1 MIKFH
6 KPLIIAEIGLSH
18 NGDMNKALDLIYFS
32 KKSGADIVKF
42 QSHFAIFESTFDEP
56 FRVKISKNYK
66 NRYDYWKKTEFTKKQ
81 WKKIIQ
87 FCKKIKIIFATSP
100 FSVEA
105 VKIMRNLGC
114 KNWKIGSGEVFS
126 NWVIKEILRKK
137 KDGLIISSGMST
149 WMDIKK
155 NYQLIKGKKGKN
167 FGILQCTTEYPNSL
181 KKVGLNVIT
190 EMKKKFSCYVGLSD
204 HTGSIFPSIAA
215 LSLGAELIEVHVCKS
230 KKLKGVDI
238 SSSVTFEELKII
250 SKARDSIFEMNQHPV
265 NKSIISVI
273 QKKNKRIFGKSI
285 AIKNDLIKGDRI
297 DMSNLTLK
305 KPGTGFNER
314 YINRIINKTA
324 KKNLSSKKILMKG
337 DFE

>member
-18 NGDMNKALDLIYFS
+18 NGNMKKALDLIYLS
-32 KKSGADIVKF
+32 KESGADIVKF
-42 QSHFAIFESTFDEP
+42 QSHFAIYESTFDEP
-56 FRVKISKNYK
+56 FRVKISNKYK
-66 NRYDYWKKTEFTKKQ
+66 NRYDYWKKTEFTEKQ

-126 NWVIKEILRKK
+126 NQIIKEILRKK
-137 KDGLIISSGMST
+137 DDGLIISSGMST
-149 WMDIKK
+149 WIDLEK
-155 NYQLIKGKKGKN
+155 NYRFIRKKKGKN
-167 FGILQCTTEYPNSL
+167 FGMLQCTTEYPSSI

-190 EMKKKFSCYVGLSD
+190 HMKKKFNCHIGLSD

-215 LSLGAELIEVHVCKS
+215 LSLGADLIEVHVCTS
-230 KKLKGVDI
+230 KKLKGADI
-238 SSSVTFEELKII
+238 NSSVTFEELKII
-250 SKARDSIFEMNQHPV
+250 SKARDSIFQMKQHPI
-265 NKSIISVI
+265 NKNMLSIT
-273 QKKNKRIFGKSI
+273 QKKNKKIFGKSI
-285 AIKNDLIKGDRI
+285 AIKNDLIKGDKI
-297 DMSNLTLK
+297 DISNLTLK
-305 KPGTGFNER
+305 KPGTGFNEK
-314 YINRIINKTA
+314 YLKKIINKTA
-324 KKNLSSKKILMKG
+324 KKDLSSKRILMKG

>member
-18 NGDMNKALDLIYFS
+18 NGNIKKALDLIHLS
-32 KKSGADIVKF
+32 KESGADMVKF
-42 QSHFAIFESTFDEP
+42 QSHFAVFESTFDEP
-56 FRVKISKNYK
+56 FRVKISNKYK
-66 NRYDYWKKTEFTKKQ
+66 NRYDYWKKTEFTEKQ

-126 NWVIKEILRKK
+126 NQIIKEILRKK
-137 KDGLIISSGMST
+137 EDGLIISSGMST
-149 WMDIKK
+149 WVDLKK
-155 NYQLIKGKKGKN
+155 NYRFIRKKKSKN
-167 FGILQCTTEYPNSL
+167 FGILQCTTEYPNSI

-190 EMKKKFSCYVGLSD
+190 DMKKKFNCHIGLSD

-215 LSLGAELIEVHVCKS
+215 LSLGADLIEVHVCTS

-238 SSSVTFEELKII
+238 NSSVTFKELKII
-250 SKARDSIFEMNQHPV
+250 CKARNSIFQMKQHPV
-265 NKSIISVI
+265 NKDKLSIT
-273 QKKNKRIFGKSI
+273 QKENKKIFGKSI
-285 AIKNDLIKGDRI
+285 AIKNDLIKGDKI
-297 DMSNLTLK
+297 DISNLTLK
-305 KPGTGFNER
+305 KPGTGFNEI
-314 YINRIINKTA
+314 YLKKIINKTA
-324 KKNLSSKKILMKG
+324 KKDLSSKRILKKG

>member
-18 NGDMNKALDLIYFS
+18 NGNIKKALDLIHLS
-32 KKSGADIVKF
+32 KESGADMVKF
-42 QSHFAIFESTFDEP
+42 QSHFAVFESTFDEP
-56 FRVKISKNYK
+56 FRVKISNKYK
-66 NRYDYWKKTEFTKKQ
+66 NRYDYWKKTEFTEKQ

-126 NWVIKEILRKK
+126 NQIIKEILRKK
-137 KDGLIISSGMST
+137 EDGLIISSGMST
-149 WMDIKK
+149 WVDLKK
-155 NYQLIKGKKGKN
+155 NYRFIRKKKSKN
-167 FGILQCTTEYPNSL
+167 FGILQCTTEYPNSI

-190 EMKKKFSCYVGLSD
+190 DMKKKFNCHIGLSD

-215 LSLGAELIEVHVCKS
+215 LSLGADLIEVHVCTS

-238 SSSVTFEELKII
+238 NSSVTFEELKII
-250 SKARDSIFEMNQHPV
+250 CKARDSIFQMKQHPV
-265 NKSIISVI
+265 NKDKLSIT
-273 QKKNKRIFGKSI
+273 QKENKKIFGKSI
-285 AIKNDLIKGDRI
+285 AIKNNLIKGDKI
-297 DMSNLTLK
+297 DISNLTLK
-305 KPGTGFNER
+305 KPGTGFNEI
-314 YINRIINKTA
+314 YLKKIINKIA
-324 KKNLSSKKILMKG
+324 KKDLSSKRILKKG

>member
-18 NGDMNKALDLIYFS
+18 NGDMKKALDLIYFS

-42 QSHFAIFESTFDEP
+42 QSHFAIFESTLDEP
-56 FRVKISKNYK
+56 FRVKISNNYK
-66 NRYDYWKKTEFTKKQ
+66 SRYDYWKKTEFTENQ
-81 WKKIIQ
+81 WKKIIK
-87 FCKKIKIIFATSP
+87 FCKKNKIIFATSP

-126 NWVIKEILRKK
+126 NWVLKEILKK
-137 KDGLIISSGMST
+137 KDDGLIISSGMST
-149 WMDIKK
+149 WVDLKK
-155 NYQLIKGKKGKN
+155 NYELIRNKKGKN
-167 FGILQCTTEYPNSL
+167 FGMLQCTTEYPNSL

-190 EMKKKFSCYVGLSD
+190 AMKKKFDCYVGLSD

-215 LSLGAELIEVHVCKS
+215 LSLGAKLIEVHVCTS

-238 SSSVTFEELKII
+238 NSSVTFEELKII
-250 SKARDSIFEMNQHPV
+250 SRARDSIFEMKKHPV
-265 NKSIISVI
+265 NKSILSDT
-273 QKKNKRIFGKSI
+273 QKKNKKIFGKSI
-285 AIKNDLIKGDRI
+285 AIKNDLIKGDKI
-297 DMSNLTLK
+297 YISNLTLK
-305 KPGTGFNER
+305 KPGTGFNEK
-314 YINRIINKTA
+314 YLKKIVNKIA
-324 KKNLSSKKILMKG
+324 KKNLSSKRILMKG